1 MVGLND
7 DMAGYYVGYQATND
21 RSIYNLTTSG
31 TNTSVVFAGCDATL
45 QNPYEFTTFPTASWG
60 GFVDSA
66 GGKTNYYNYNASS
79 SIYQNSTLIVGDG
92 SNSLGVIEVYTSPGY
107 SN

>member
-1 MVGLND
+1 VVGLND
-7 DMAGYYVGYQATND
+7 DEAGYYVGYQATND

-31 TNTSVVFAGCDATL
+31 MNTSVVFAGCNATL
-45 QNPYEFTTFPTASWG
+45 ENPYEFTAFPTTTSWG

-79 SIYQNSTLIVGDG
+79 SIYQNGTLIVEDG
-92 SNSLGVIEVYTSPGY
+92 TDSFGVIEIYTSPGY
-107 SN
+107 S